1 MVKSNLVISLVPY
14 GYSPVDQFER
24 STVWK
29 SPFLRDSTLLY
40 TVPLNSKYG
49 EAGKIEVNGGKLI
62 FQIKDMAINDTGEF
76 FPKLKPNHR
85 HIHCASSVN

>member
-24 STVWK
+24 SAVWK
-29 SPFLRDSTLLY
+29 SPFLYHSTLLY

-62 FQIKDMAINDTGEF
+62 FQIEDMAIDDDGKF
-76 FPKLKPNHR
+76 FTKLKPNHR
-85 HIHCASSVN
+85 HIH